1 MMAMSRLYMT
11 IDEIF
16 AEIEEDS
23 RRVQRFILRVTVV
36 EVIVCTI
43 LAVVTR

>member
-1 MMAMSRLYMT
+1 MAMSRLYMT
-11 IDEIF
+11 IDEVF

-23 RRVQRFILRVTVV
+23 RRVQRFIFRFTLA

-43 LAVVTR
+43 LAWVTW